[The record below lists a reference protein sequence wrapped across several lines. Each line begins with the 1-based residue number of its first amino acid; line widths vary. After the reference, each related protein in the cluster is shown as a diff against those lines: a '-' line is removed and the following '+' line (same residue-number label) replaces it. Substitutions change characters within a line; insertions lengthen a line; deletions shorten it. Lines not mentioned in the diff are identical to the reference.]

1 MSHATQP
8 RGAAL
13 QQATTIAGL
22 ILVFLITRLFTVVT
36 LKLESVSFVL
46 NDISYYGAYLFQ
58 LVEQGNRNVMG

>member
-8 RGAAL
+8 RGAGL

-58 LVEQGNRNVMG
+58 LVEQGNRNGLT